1 MGMGNSFETIT
12 VLQYRLKA
20 AQEELAAFQSGEKY
34 IRMEKQHLTQVR
46 ALERRIA
53 KLEAAVAKEHS
64 HAITIRNQWFEIFEQ
79 LQKECDRMVAEAVK
93 KADMMEKG
101 PSVQKNSATS
111 PLKSNFP
118 ETGTLQSKDRA

>member
-1 MGMGNSFETIT
+1 MGNSFETIT

-53 KLEAAVAKEHS
+53 KLEAAVAKNTAMPLRFGINGLRFLNS
-64 HAITIRNQWFEIFEQ
+64 C
-79 LQKECDRMVAEAVK
+79 KRMRPYGRRSSK

>member
-20 AQEELAAFQSGEKY
+20 AQEELAAFQSGKKY

-53 KLEAAVAKEHS
+53 KEESVEAKRGKNL
-64 HAITIRNQWFEIFEQ
+64 RNESISDYGCVSFQFRG
-79 LQKECDRMVAEAVK
+79 K
-93 KADMMEKG
+93 
-101 PSVQKNSATS
+101 
-111 PLKSNFP
+111 
-118 ETGTLQSKDRA
+118 

>member
-1 MGMGNSFETIT
+1 MGNSFETIT
-12 VLQYRLKA
+12 VLQYRLKE

-64 HAITIRNQWFEIFEQ
+64 HAITIWNQWFEI
-79 LQKECDRMVAEAVK
+79 LNSCKRMRPYGCRSSK
-93 KADMMEKG
+93 KGGYDGKKG
-101 PSVQKNSATS
+101 HPCRKTARHC
-111 PLKSNFP
+111 P
-118 ETGTLQSKDRA
+118 

>member
-12 VLQYRLKA
+12 VLQYRLKE

-53 KLEAAVAKEHS
+53 NPLLLPEAHIGS
-64 HAITIRNQWFEIFEQ
+64 FRPCFYR
-79 LQKECDRMVAEAVK
+79 LPDGC
-93 KADMMEKG
+93 
-101 PSVQKNSATS
+101 
-111 PLKSNFP
+111 
-118 ETGTLQSKDRA
+118 

>member
-53 KLEAAVAKEHS
+53 KLEAAVAKERS
-64 HAITIRNQWFEIFEQ
+64 HAITI
-79 LQKECDRMVAEAVK
+79 K
-93 KADMMEKG
+93 KGGCNGKKG
-101 PSVQKNSATS
+101 TPCRKTARHS
-111 PLKSNFP
+111 P
-118 ETGTLQSKDRA
+118 

>member
-12 VLQYRLKA
+12 VLQYRLKE

-64 HAITIRNQWFEIFEQ
+64 HAITIWNQWFEI
-79 LQKECDRMVAEAVK
+79 LNSCKRMRPYGCRSSK

-101 PSVQKNSATS
+101 AI
-111 PLKSNFP
+111 
-118 ETGTLQSKDRA
+118 RAERQRDTALEK

>member
-53 KLEAAVAKEHS
+53 KLEAAAMPLRFGINGLRFLNS
-64 HAITIRNQWFEIFEQ
+64 
-79 LQKECDRMVAEAVK
+79 CK
-93 KADMMEKG
+93 K
-101 PSVQKNSATS
+101 NATVWS
-111 PLKSNFP
+111 PK
-118 ETGTLQSKDRA
+118 Q

>member
-53 KLEAAVAKEHS
+53 KLK
-64 HAITIRNQWFEIFEQ
+64 Q
-79 LQKECDRMVAEAVK
+79 LE
-93 KADMMEKG
+93 
-101 PSVQKNSATS
+101 QKNTAMPLRFGINGLRFLNIGKKNATVWS
-111 PLKSNFP
+111 PK
-118 ETGTLQSKDRA
+118 Q

>member
-1 MGMGNSFETIT
+1 MGNSFETIT

-64 HAITIRNQWFEIFEQ
+64 HAITLRIRALEFLLIMSG
-79 LQKECDRMVAEAVK
+79 KCSVKIAENMWCNPKMREDVFIVR
-93 KADMMEKG
+93 E
-101 PSVQKNSATS
+101 
-111 PLKSNFP
+111 P
-118 ETGTLQSKDRA
+118 EWHL